1 MTCIFCHSITAAQI
15 LTETAHFKVVFDID
29 PIQQGHVLILSKEH
43 LMDLREL
50 SEVQLLE
57 LHKLEKAI
65 ITIFEQEL
73 LVDGVSVIQNNGAI
87 MDEGTH
93 FHVHLVPRYKGDNF
107 WEHHIVNQKAAALET
122 VKLRL
127 KRLAK

>member
-1 MTCIFCHSITAAQI
+1 MTCIFFHSITAEQI
-15 LTETAHFKVVFDID
+15 LTKTPHFKVIFNID

-65 ITIFEQEL
+65 IIIFEQ
-73 LVDGVSVIQNNGAI
+73 
-87 MDEGTH
+87 
-93 FHVHLVPRYKGDNF
+93 
-107 WEHHIVNQKAAALET
+107 
-122 VKLRL
+122 
-127 KRLAK
+127 